1 MKFNIFKYR
10 AKNNHFQLHAYSMS
24 AWMLEEDWNEFL
36 ADYPTYRNEKDDFFV
51 KIECHNPS
59 EFSDFVIYSRLAKL
73 PQSSVYT
80 REGTGMIWIPL
91 EIMPERDC
99 TTNKRSEVKVS
110 IVKPNEIPTA
120 ELITVKLNE
129 EDVDRWSEQDF
140 ENAERH
146 FRSELKLACSQQRF
160 FFNRNNAD
168 DDAVVGSIL
177 KIAPTQDNDEHP
189 YWISPDTQFVII
201 GKPADPQ
208 QVIDFSK
215 IGGQQ
220 KVIDELRRIIQLPM
234 NYPEYFTKF
243 GIRPPKGVLLY
254 GPPGNGKTMIARAV
268 AQSFGAAFIEID
280 LSDALQKYKGVGEYN
295 LGKKFEE
302 AERKK
307 NAVIFIDEIDAI
319 ASIREVD
326 SANHE
331 VSLVGK
337 LLSLMDGIKS
347 SHRVFVIGAT
357 NRLYAIDPAL
367 RRPGRFDKDI
377 EVPQPDLEG
386 RLDIL
391 SKYVRHS
398 DKALF
403 DDSVNESYLLSLAR
417 KIDGYSGADISALYT
432 ETVMSAIRRNLS
444 IDVNGKAYMLKQATE
459 IVINCED
466 FEEALSQIKTT
477 QQRSIDSMN
486 ERYVS
491 K

>member
-1 MKFNIFKYR
+1 MKFKIFKYR
-10 AKNNHFQLHAYSMS
+10 AKSNHFQLHAYSMC
-24 AWMLEEDWNEFL
+24 AWMLEEDWNTFL
-36 ADYPTYRNEKDDFFV
+36 KDYPAFRNGKDDFFI
-51 KIECHNPS
+51 KIECHSPA
-59 EFSDFVIYSRLAKL
+59 EFTDFVIYSKLAVLPEDILYSREGRGLIWL
-73 PQSSVYT
+73 PQ
-80 REGTGMIWIPL
+80 

-99 TTNKRSEVKVS
+99 TTNKHSVVEVS
-110 IVKPNEIPTA
+110 LVKPNEIPTSDVVT
-120 ELITVKLNE
+120 IKLKE
-129 EDVDRWSEQDF
+129 DDVDRWSDRDF
-140 ENAERH
+140 DSAVRH
-146 FRSELKLACSQQRF
+146 LRNEMKLFCTQQRF
-160 FFNRNNAD
+160 FFNRNNSD
-168 DDAVVGSIL
+168 EDAVVGTIL
-177 KIAPTQDNDEHP
+177 KIAPTAESDEQP
-189 YWISPDTQFVII
+189 YWITSDTQIVIV

-208 QVIDFSK
+208 QIIDFSK

-220 KVIDELRRIIQLPM
+220 KVIDQLRRIIQLPM
-234 NYPEYFTKF
+234 NYPEYFSKF

-386 RLDIL
+386 RIDIL
-391 SKYVRHS
+391 SKYIHHDNRE
-398 DKALF
+398 LF
-403 DDSVNESYLLSLAR
+403 DLSVNTSFIRELAE

-432 ETVMSAIRRNLS
+432 ETVMSAIRRHLT
-444 IDVNGKAYMLKQATE
+444 IDANGKANMSKQASDILITS
-459 IVINCED
+459 ED
-466 FEEALSQIKTT
+466 FYQALEEIKTT
-477 QQRSIDSMN
+477 QQRTRESQK
-486 ERYVS
+486 ERYANQ
-491 K
+491 